1 MGSWF
6 LNFVFIS
13 DSHVSQN
20 DFSYRIHTF
29 SKMILDLKE
38 VEGGTWYPWYWR
50 QMYHLFAHCPP
61 SPLGII
67 LILSL
72 LLWCMACISRSQML
86 NADAVELFIFHFSLF
101 VASFHLRWRQTK
113 KKSVFIFIKNY

>member
-1 MGSWF
+1 
-6 LNFVFIS
+6 
-13 DSHVSQN
+13 
-20 DFSYRIHTF
+20 
-29 SKMILDLKE
+29 MILDLKE

-86 NADAVELFIFHFSLF
+86 NADAVGCGAFHFSF
-101 VASFHLRWRQTK
+101 FAFRRIVSPPMAPNQEEERFYFYK
-113 KKSVFIFIKNY
+113 KLLAAVNAAHT